1 LEAAVIAALFVHAHS
16 PYKAMP
22 DVDAWDIERD
32 ARGWPGGMRAVAH
45 PPCRAWGKL
54 RDKAQPRPD
63 EKELARQAVRWVRR
77 FGGVV
82 EHPAHST
89 LWADMRM
96 PLPGRRRDAWGG
108 WTLPVSQHWFGH
120 RAEKMTWLYIVGC
133 EPADVPPIPLSLAD
147 PVAVVAQPKKR
158 DTVLRLRKGMQ
169 GWKPEI
175 SRAERELTPTPF
187 AQWLVELVRRC
198 EEGAANA

>member
-1 LEAAVIAALFVHAHS
+1 MIAALFVHARS
-16 PYKAMP
+16 AYKALP
-22 DVDAWDIERD
+22 GVDAWDVERD
-32 ARGWPGGMRAVAH
+32 ARKWPGASRLVAH

-77 FGGVV
+77 FGGVL

-96 PLPGRRRDAWGG
+96 PLPQQGRDAWGG

-133 EPADVPPIPLSLAD
+133 EPGDVPAIPLSLEE
-147 PVAVVAQPKKR
+147 PPAVVAQPKKR
-158 DTVLRLRKGMQ
+158 DTVVRLRKGMQ

-175 SRAERELTPTPF
+175 SRSERELTPTPF
-187 AQWLVELVRRC
+187 AQWLIELARRC
-198 EEGAANA
+198 EEGFADA